1 MKSNTLK
8 LIREEVQFEDLQRNI
23 IVEEKTGARKFKIH
37 GPFLQAEVKNKNGR
51 IYKNETLLREVGN
64 FQNKIKRG
72 NSYGELDHPPS
83 PTVNG
88 QNVAIL
94 ITDLFMEGNTGMG
107 TATVLNTVQGRN
119 VQAMMEADGA
129 IGISTRGV
137 GTMTGGYVNN
147 DFRLITADAVIDPS
161 APDCYV
167 EGILESKDYIIQ
179 GDTIVEAA
187 IANFEQELATKG
199 NKPLLDILKK
209 YLSEV
214 SKNV

>member
-1 MKSNTLK
+1 MNKLK
-8 LIREEVQFEDLQRNI
+8 LIREEVDFNVLDRVI
-23 IVEEKTGARKFKIH
+23 EESDNGSKIFKIE

-51 IYKNETLLREVGN
+51 IYKNETLVREVES
-64 FQNKIKRG
+64 FQAKIERG

-88 QNVAIL
+88 KNVGIL
-94 ITDLFMEGNTGMG
+94 ITHLKMENNTGFG
-107 TATVLNTVQGRN
+107 KATVLNTTQGRN
-119 VQAMMEADGA
+119 IRAMMDAGGA

-137 GTMTGGYVNN
+137 GTMTGDTVNE

-167 EGILESKDYIIQ
+167 EGILENKDFIIN

-187 IANFEQELATKG
+187 IMGLQKDLANKG
-199 NKPLLDILKK
+199 NTPLLNILKK
-209 YLSEV
+209 YLKEV
-214 SKNV
+214 IKNG